1 MTVRTVTDIA
11 LREVHEPDYEAVARL
26 HTAAYPDTP
35 TTAAEVRDWVREQV
49 GRGLYSAWIL
59 AAELRTEAVVG
70 GVWFHQRMVHPQKYF
85 LRGYVHPDWA
95 HRGIGRR
102 LLEAAFESLHAQ
114 GAQEVKSFA
123 REDQPRS
130 VAFLQQAGFIE
141 IGRDFESRLPVAACD
156 LTPFEGAV
164 DQTRALGIELTT
176 LADELAR
183 DPTCLRGVY
192 QAHCVLAFAI
202 PREDPDLPVPVSFE
216 EYRAWQVEHPSV
228 LKDAYFLAKRG
239 DVYVGE
245 SAMKRSAVDGG
256 VLHQELT
263 AVAAEYRGRGVATAL
278 KVLTLQ
284 YAQRLGFREI
294 RTINSSRNPGMLA
307 INTKLGFVRQPEW
320 ILFVKALSDE
330 SKT

>member
-1 MTVRTVTDIA
+1 MRMRTVSDVA
-11 LREVHEPDYEAVARL
+11 LQEVREPDYEAVARL

-49 GRGLYSAWIL
+49 GRGLYSSWIL
-59 AAELRTEAVVG
+59 ATEQRTEAVVG

-85 LRGYVHPDWA
+85 LRGYVHPDWV

-102 LLEAAFESLHAQ
+102 LMEAALEVLHAR
-114 GAQEVKSFA
+114 GAHEVKSFA

-130 VAFLQQAGFIE
+130 VAFLQHAGFTE
-141 IGRDFESRLPVAACD
+141 TGRDFESRLPVAACD
-156 LTPFEGAV
+156 LTPFAGYV

-176 LADELAR
+176 LVDELAR

-192 QAHCVLAFAI
+192 QAHCTLGFAM
-202 PREDPDLPVPVSFE
+202 PREDPDLPASASFE
-216 EYRAWQVEHPSV
+216 EYRAWQIEHPLV

-239 DVYVGE
+239 DVFVGE

-263 AVAAEYRGRGVATAL
+263 AVVAEYRGRRVATAL
-278 KVLTLQ
+278 KVLTIQ
-284 YAQRLGFREI
+284 YAQRHGFREI
-294 RTINSSRNPGMLA
+294 RTFNSSLNAAMLA
-307 INTKLGFVRQPEW
+307 INTKLGFLRQPEW
-320 ILFVKALSDE
+320 ILFVKSLSNE
-330 SKT
+330 STR

>member
-1 MTVRTVTDIA
+1 MRTVSDVA
-11 LREVHEPDYEAVARL
+11 LREFRDSDYEAVARL

-35 TTAAEVRDWVREQV
+35 TTAAEVRDWVREQAD
-49 GRGLYSAWIL
+49 RGLYSAWIL
-59 AAELRTEAVVG
+59 ATEQRTEEVVG

-102 LLEAAFESLHAQ
+102 LMEEAFELLHAR

-123 REDQPRS
+123 RADQPRS
-130 VAFLQQAGFIE
+130 VAFLQRAGFTE
-141 IGRDFESRLPVAACD
+141 IGRDFESRLLVAACD
-156 LTPFEGAV
+156 LTLFAGFV

-176 LADELAR
+176 LADGLAR

-192 QAHCVLAFAI
+192 QAHSALGFAI
-202 PREDPDLPVPVSFE
+202 PGEDPDLPAPVPFE
-216 EYRAWQVEHPSV
+216 EYRAWQVEHPLV

-239 DVYVGE
+239 DVFVGE

-263 AVAAEYRGRGVATAL
+263 AVVAEYRGRGVATAL
-278 KVLTLQ
+278 KVLTIQ
-284 YAQRLGFREI
+284 YAQRHGFREI
-294 RTINSSRNPGMLA
+294 RTFNSSRNAAMLA

-320 ILFVKALSDE
+320 ILSAKSLSEE
-330 SKT
+330 SAK

>member
-1 MTVRTVTDIA
+1 MTMRMVSDVT
-11 LREVHEPDYEAVARL
+11 LREFREPDYQAVAQL

-49 GRGLYSAWIL
+49 DRGLHSEWII
-59 AAELRTEAVVG
+59 AAEQRTEAVVG

-102 LLEAAFESLHAQ
+102 LLEAACEVLHAR
-114 GAQEVKSFA
+114 GAHEVKSFA

-130 VAFLQQAGFIE
+130 VAFLQHAGFTE

-156 LTPFEGAV
+156 LRPFAGYV
-164 DQTRALGIELTT
+164 DQARALGIELTT

-192 QAHCVLAFAI
+192 QAHCALGFAI
-202 PREDPDLPVPVSFE
+202 PREDSDLPAPVSFE
-216 EYRAWQVEHPSV
+216 KYRAWQVEHPMV
-228 LKDAYFLAKRG
+228 LKDAYFLVKRG
-239 DVYVGE
+239 DVFVGE
-245 SAMKRSAVDGG
+245 SAMKRSAVDSR

-263 AVAAEYRGRGVATAL
+263 AVVAEYRGRGVATAL
-278 KVLTLQ
+278 KVLTIQ
-284 YAQRLGFREI
+284 YAQRYGFREI
-294 RTINSSRNPGMLA
+294 RTVNSSRNAAMLA

-320 ILFVKALSDE
+320 ILFVRALAGE
-330 SKT
+330 GTR

>member
-1 MTVRTVTDIA
+1 MTMRTVSDVA
-11 LREVHEPDYEAVARL
+11 LRGFREPDYEAVARL

-49 GRGLYSAWIL
+49 DRGLYSEWIL
-59 AAELRTEAVVG
+59 AAEQRTEAVVG

-102 LLEAAFESLHAQ
+102 LMETAIEVLHTR

-130 VAFLQQAGFIE
+130 VTFLQHAGFTE

-156 LTPFEGAV
+156 LAPFAGSVE
-164 DQTRALGIELTT
+164 QTRGLGIELTT

-192 QAHCVLAFAI
+192 QAHCALAFAI
-202 PREDPDLPVPVSFE
+202 PREDPDLPAPVSFE
-216 EYRAWQVEHPSV
+216 EYRAWQVEHPLV

-239 DVYVGE
+239 DVFVGE
-245 SAMKRSAVDGG
+245 SAMKRSAVDSGA
-256 VLHQELT
+256 LHQELT
-263 AVAAEYRGRGVATAL
+263 AVAAEYRGRGVATTL
-278 KVLTLQ
+278 KVLTIQ
-284 YAQRLGFREI
+284 HAQRHGFREI
-294 RTINSSRNPGMLA
+294 RTFNSSRNAAMLA
-307 INTKLGFVRQPEW
+307 INTKFGFVRQPEW
-320 ILFVKALSDE
+320 ILFVKALSNQ

>member
-1 MTVRTVTDIA
+1 MRTVSNVA
-11 LREVHEPDYEAVARL
+11 LREFREPDYEAVARL

-49 GRGLYSAWIL
+49 DRGLYSEWIL
-59 AAELRTEAVVG
+59 AAEQHTEAVVG
-70 GVWFHQRMVHPQKYF
+70 GVWFHQRKVHPRKYF
-85 LRGYVHPDWA
+85 LRGYVHPGWA

-102 LLEAAFESLHAQ
+102 LMEAALETLHAR
-114 GAQEVKSFA
+114 GAHQVQSFA
-123 REDQPRS
+123 REDHPRS
-130 VAFLQQAGFIE
+130 VAFLRHAGFTE
-141 IGRDFESRLPVAACD
+141 VGRDFESRLPAAACD
-156 LTPFEGAV
+156 LTPFAVYV

-192 QAHCVLAFAI
+192 QAHCALGFAI
-202 PREDPDLPVPVSFE
+202 PSEDPDLPAPVSFE
-216 EYRAWQVEHPSV
+216 AYRAWQVEHPLV

-239 DVYVGE
+239 DVFVGE

-263 AVAAEYRGRGVATAL
+263 AVAVEYRGRGVATAL
-278 KVLTLQ
+278 KVLTIQ
-284 YAQRLGFREI
+284 YAQQHGFREI
-294 RTINSSRNPGMLA
+294 RTFNSSRNAPMLA
-307 INTKLGFVRQPEW
+307 INTKLGFVRQPAW

-330 SKT
+330 SKR